1 MEFDM
6 YSWVVIPL
14 LIFLA
19 RVTDVSLGTLRFIF
33 IARGYRKLAP
43 LLGLAEVLIWV
54 LAVREVL
61 MNLRNIACLLAYGGG
76 FAMGN
81 YIGMW
86 LEEKLSIGMVLVRT
100 VLKTDPRQLVEFMK
114 INNYG
119 YTLVNG
125 KGSMGEVNIL
135 FSIVHRKNLEHILN
149 AISTY
154 NPNAFYSV
162 ENIKS
167 AKEGIFPMAE
177 KTVFSNLF
185 RKHRKSK

>member
-1 MEFDM
+1 MGFDI
-6 YSWVVIPL
+6 YSWVMIPL

-19 RVTDVSLGTLRFIF
+19 RIMDVSLGTLRFIF
-33 IARGYRKLAP
+33 IAKGYKKLAP
-43 LLGLAEVLIWV
+43 LLGFVEVLIWV
-54 LAVREVL
+54 LAVREVM
-61 MNLRNIACLLAYGGG
+61 MNLRNVACLLAYGGG

-100 VLKTDPRQLVEFMK
+100 VSKTDLGQLMEFMK

-119 YTLVNG
+119 YTMVNG
-125 KGSMGEVNIL
+125 KGSRGEVKIL
-135 FSIVHRKNLEHILN
+135 FAIVHRKSLEHILD
-149 AISTY
+149 AISSH
-154 NPNAFYSV
+154 NPHAFYSV

-167 AKEGIFPMAE
+167 VKEGVFPLAE
-177 KTVFSNLF
+177 KTVFYSLF

>member
-1 MEFDM
+1 MGFDI

-19 RVTDVSLGTLRFIF
+19 RIMDVSLGTLRFIF
-33 IARGYRKLAP
+33 IAKGFRRLAP
-43 LLGLAEVLIWV
+43 LLGFVEVLIWV

-100 VLKTDPRQLVEFMK
+100 VLNTDPKQLMDFMK

-125 KGSMGEVNIL
+125 KGSRGKVNIL
-135 FSIVHRKNLEHILN
+135 FAIVHRKNLDHVLN
-149 AISTY
+149 GNFTY
-154 NPNAFYSV
+154 NPHAFYSV

-167 AKEGIFPMAE
+167 VKEGVFPMAE
-177 KTVFSNLF
+177 KTVFSSLF

>member
-1 MEFDM
+1 MEFDI
-6 YSWVVIPL
+6 YSWITIPL
-14 LIFLA
+14 LIFVA
-19 RVTDVSLGTLRFIF
+19 RITDVSLGTLRFIF
-33 IARGYRKLAP
+33 IAKGYRKLAP
-43 LLGLAEVLIWV
+43 ILGFVEVLIWV

-61 MNLRNIACLLAYGGG
+61 MNLRNIACLLAYGWG

-100 VLKTDPRQLVEFMK
+100 VLKTDARPLMEFMK

-125 KGSMGEVNIL
+125 KGTRGRVKIL
-135 FSIVHRKNLEHILN
+135 FSIVHRKNLGQVLN
-149 AISTY
+149 AISNY
-154 NPNAFYSV
+154 NPHAFYSV

-167 AKEGIFPMAE
+167 AKEGVFPMAD
-177 KTVFSNLF
+177 KTAFSSLF